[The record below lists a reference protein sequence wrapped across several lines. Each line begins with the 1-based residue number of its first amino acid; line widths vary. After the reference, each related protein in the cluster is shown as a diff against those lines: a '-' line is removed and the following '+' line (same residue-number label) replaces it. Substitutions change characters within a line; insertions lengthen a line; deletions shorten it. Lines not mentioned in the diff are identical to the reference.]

1 MSMRSRA
8 QEASWPPPSA
18 PVTAV
23 RRRRRLRTTLG
34 RVLAFVAVCLGA
46 IVILAPVAWML
57 STSVKTLDQTLTFP
71 PIWVPHT
78 LRLENYPN
86 ALTALPFSTF
96 ARNSAIVSI
105 SILVGEVLTN
115 SFVAFGF
122 ARLRGPGR
130 KALFLLVLSTML
142 IPFPVLVI
150 PQYVL
155 FKNLG
160 WIDTFLPLIV
170 PPWFGSAFLIFLMR
184 QFYMTIP
191 RELDEA
197 AEIDGCGYFS
207 IYLRIVLP
215 LSKPA
220 LASVAIFS
228 FTYNW
233 NDYLAPLIY
242 LNSQGNYTLPL
253 GLAFF
258 NGRTG
263 TMVPWHQLMAA
274 SLVTVLPCV
283 LLFFFAQRFFIQ
295 GIVVSG
301 VKG

>member
-1 MSMRSRA
+1 MNDSARPALVGEKRRA
-8 QEASWPPPSA
+8 QIS
-18 PVTAV
+18 
-23 RRRRRLRTTLG
+23 R
-34 RVLAFVAVCLGA
+34 
-46 IVILAPVAWML
+46 ILALVVVTIGALFILSPVFWML
-57 STSVKTLDQTLTFP
+57 STSLKTLTQTLTFP
-71 PIWVPHT
+71 PIWIPFP
-78 LRLENYPN
+78 LQFKNYPD
-86 ALTALPFSTF
+86 ALTVLPFSTF
-96 ARNSAIVSI
+96 ARNSAIVSLT
-105 SILVGEVLTN
+105 ILVGEVITN
-115 SFVAFGF
+115 SFVAYGF
-122 ARLRGPGR
+122 ARLRGPGKR
-130 KALFLLVLSTML
+130 WIFLVLLSTML

-150 PQYVL
+150 PQYLL

-170 PPWFGSAFLIFLMR
+170 PPWFGSAFLIFLVR

-197 AEIDGCGYFS
+197 AEIDGCNYFS
-207 IYLRIVLP
+207 IYLRIIVP

-242 LNSQGNYTLPL
+242 LDSPENYTLPL
-253 GLAFF
+253 GLASFI
-258 NGRTG
+258 GRPG
-263 TMVPWHQLMAA
+263 TVIPWHQLMAA

-283 LLFFFAQRFFIQ
+283 LLFFVAQRFFIQ